1 MFLHWGGPELLG
13 GNLLSAP
20 NAVSWAAGRL
30 DIFGVDSDTTELQH
44 WWWDNGWRGP
54 ESLGG
59 NLLEDGVSAVSWAV
73 GRLDVFGVDT
83 DTTEP
88 QHWWWDNTGGPLETN
103 GWAGPETLGGKL
115 SSSPSAVS
123 WAPGRLDVF
132 GTDVFTSELQHWWLP
147 F

>member
-30 DIFGVDSDTTELQH
+30 D
-44 WWWDNGWRGP
+44 
-54 ESLGG
+54 
-59 NLLEDGVSAVSWAV
+59 
-73 GRLDVFGVDT
+73 VFGVDA

-88 QHWWWDNTGGPLETN
+88 QHWWRDNTGGATATN
-103 GWAGPETLGGKL
+103 GWAGPESLGGKL

-123 WAPGRLDVF
+123 WAAKHLEVF
-132 GTDVFTSELQHWWLP
+132 GTDVLPSGLQHWWWQ